1 MDAHL
6 NKQSMEKMS
15 STYSF
20 IHYFFKK
27 TLHSMVA
34 IEKQRTL
41 YLDTKENVISV
52 VEFFLGVFLCA
63 DPAGGVAG

>member
-1 MDAHL
+1 MPILINSLWKRCQAPIAL
-6 NKQSMEKMS
+6 
-15 STYSF
+15 F
-20 IHYFFKK
+20 IIFFKK